1 MAKRSELFAATV
13 PAAELDPVYRFVR
26 DDAYAGDHRRYLE
39 ALWVEF
45 EPFADRNFLDQFQ
58 RKGHHFAR
66 AWEMRLTVVLKRLG
80 LPVTRRPAV
89 GGPDILVEGASRL
102 WIEAVTPSP
111 TAELQR
117 SYEASRRS
125 WVTVPRTSI
134 LLRYAQVLKDKWDK
148 YTEYLAKGI
157 VADKDLYIIA
167 VSGSALP
174 APDLPGKYGEPPA
187 VAHVLYAIGS
197 HTWKIEVRTGRVVEV
212 GRSPSP
218 RLSKP
223 SGAEVEADLFL
234 SAKHAGISA
243 VLYAPNGTQNRPE
256 VFGREDGWDFEILH
270 NEFAAVP
277 AKSGLLGRGREWGVK
292 DGRLQILEDCRNWSP

>member
-1 MAKRSELFAATV
+1 MAKRSGLFATTV
-13 PAAELDPVYRFVR
+13 SAAELDPVYRFVR
-26 DDAYAGDHRRYLE
+26 DDAYAGHHRQYLE

-80 LPVTRRPAV
+80 LAVTRRSTV
-89 GGPDILVEGASRL
+89 GGPDILVEGTSRL

-125 WVTVPRTSI
+125 WGTVRRTSI

-157 VADKDLYIIA
+157 VADKDHYIIA
-167 VSGSALP
+167 VSGSALL

-197 HTWKIEVRTGRVVEV
+197 HTWEIEVGTGRVLEV

-223 SGAEVEADLFL
+223 SGAEVEADWFL

-256 VFGREDGWDFEILH
+256 VFGRGEGWDFELLH
-270 NEFAAVP
+270 NQFASTPV
-277 AKSGLLGRGREWGVK
+277 KTGLLGHGREWAIK
-292 DGRLQILEDCRNWSP
+292 DGRPQVLRDYRNWP